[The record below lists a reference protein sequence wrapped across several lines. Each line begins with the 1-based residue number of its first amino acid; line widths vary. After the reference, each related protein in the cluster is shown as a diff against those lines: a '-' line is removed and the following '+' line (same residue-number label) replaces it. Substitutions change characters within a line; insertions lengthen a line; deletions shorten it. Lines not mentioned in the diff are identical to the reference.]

1 MTSLCLCP
9 ITSYSKERQE
19 LMPRK
24 SHSDNEELAIQLRTL
39 VSNDVLEHPAARAT
53 AWLVADH
60 GLSILTP
67 DERFIYEWHIKPY
80 LHGTFSNEDPECISV

>member
-1 MTSLCLCP
+1 MTSLCLRLGTQY
-9 ITSYSKERQE
+9 IKERQT

-24 SHSDNEELAIQLRTL
+24 SHSENEELSIQLRTL

-60 GLSILTP
+60 GLAILTP
-67 DERFIYEWHIKPY
+67 DERFIYERHIKPY
-80 LHGTFSNEDPECISV
+80 LHGTFSDEDPECISV